1 MKKQILS
8 RGAMTLICS
17 AILAACGSSGGGSLA
32 VENAPNVPSV
42 AELEQAK
49 QAAANAEQKLSEA
62 QQNLN
67 VANQNLNTANQNL
80 NVAQANGKTQA
91 DELAKLKQDLENAEN
106 AKKDANQKLQDAQ
119 KSGQIQADE
128 LAKLKQ
134 DLEKATTAAENA
146 KKEADEAAKKAA
158 TELDKAKNDLKTAQN
173 DLQAAKTQAKT
184 ELDEAKANNDKLQQK
199 LTKAEA
205 DLKAAQENKANPEE
219 LEKLKT
225 DLETVKK
232 EAETAKNELDKL
244 TNPLRQALN
253 SSFGGKTA
261 SNASHYNSNTYQF
274 TEVHTNIVS
283 INHKDNKV
291 SVSENPLPPT
301 ELNPNAIKING
312 TRIALLEKQVANGD
326 KKLSLKALDETDF
339 EVGKMPN
346 GAKGWVGSLGDRANS
361 PIFENMRFGVY
372 VDENNVSHLFTHGKT
387 TGANNIARFTEAYN
401 FKGSAVIGKDG
412 NYVARPDSIEGKVD
426 FGKKEVDLTLKADD
440 TKEGEYKLGGK
451 ISGNTFAGE
460 SSSGVYT
467 QGAFYGTGGDTL
479 GGVLQINEGK
489 FYGYNGVYG
498 AGRVIE

>member
-32 VENAPNVPSV
+32 VENAPNVPSA

-67 VANQNLNTANQNL
+67 VANQNLN
-80 NVAQANGKTQA
+80 VAQTNGKTQA

-146 KKEADEAAKKAA
+146 KKEAA

-173 DLQAAKTQAKT
+173 DLQTAKTQAKT
-184 ELDEAKANNDKLQQK
+184 ELDKAKANNDELQQK

-225 DLETVKK
+225 DLATVKK
-232 EAETAKNELDKL
+232 EAETTKNELDKL

-253 SSFGGKTA
+253 SSFGSKTA
-261 SNASHYNSNTYQF
+261 YNLARYDAGRN
-274 TEVHTNIVS
+274 EIAAHTNIIS
-283 INHKDNKV
+283 INHKENKV
-291 SVSENPLPPT
+291 DVSENPLPESEIET
-301 ELNPNAIKING
+301 NAIKING

-361 PIFENMRFGVY
+361 PIFDNMRFGVY
-372 VDENNVSHLFTHGKT
+372 VDENNVSHLFTHGKVAHAST
-387 TGANNIARFTEAYN
+387 IARDKNAYN
-401 FKGSAVIGKDG
+401 FKGSAIIGKDG
-412 NYVARPDSIEGKVD
+412 NYIERPDSIEGQVN
-426 FGKKEVDLTLKADD
+426 FGKKEVDLTFKADD

-451 ISGNTFAGE
+451 ISGNTFIGE
-460 SSSGVYT
+460 SSNGVYT
-467 QGAFYGTGGDTL
+467 QGAFYGTGDTL
-479 GGVLQINEGK
+479 GGVMQIREGK
-489 FYGYNGVYG
+489 FSGYNGVYG